1 MFTISTISVGHHP
14 LYHSLKLKMERRR
27 FVGPEG
33 SVKPLKLSTLDP
45 NNLLNTETLTR
56 AVDGRFPEQMRS
68 FNVRPN
74 VISQAKGSCY
84 LEIGNTKLTC
94 AIYGP
99 RGTGKIGKAFLDQ
112 GNVYCE
118 VDLLPFA
125 SDKRRPFQR
134 EPEEQELSRQLQEAL
149 ETVIR
154 RESFPNSVVDVYV
167 NVIED
172 DGSVLAASIT
182 AASLA
187 LSLAGIQLLDTLVAT
202 TTISTPTC
210 ALIDPTRF
218 EQDSAQSQMTVAVM
232 ANSGEIAQIALVGP
246 CEDVLMREA
255 MALAVE
261 GCSAI
266 YEQIKP
272 ILLA

>member
-1 MFTISTISVGHHP
+1 
-14 LYHSLKLKMERRR
+14 MERRR

-33 SVKPLKLSTLDP
+33 SVKPLKLSNLDP
-45 NNLLNTETLTR
+45 NCLINTETLTR
-56 AVDGRFPEQMRS
+56 AADGRFPEQMRS

-84 LEIGNTKLTC
+84 LELGNTKLTC

-99 RGTGKIGKAFLDQ
+99 RGTGKIGKTFLDQ

-134 EPEEQELSRQLQEAL
+134 EPEEQELSKQLQEAL
-149 ETVIR
+149 ETVVR
-154 RESFPNSVVDVYV
+154 RETFPNLVVDVYV

-172 DGSVLAASIT
+172 DGSVLAASIS
-182 AASLA
+182 AASIA
-187 LSLAGIQLLDTLVAT
+187 LSLAGIQMLDSIVAT
-202 TTISTPTC
+202 TTVKTSSC

-218 EQDSAQSQMTVAVM
+218 EQDSAQSQLTVAVM

-246 CEDVLMREA
+246 CEDVLMRESVN
-255 MALAVE
+255 LATE
-261 GCSAI
+261 GCAAI

-272 ILLA
+272 VLLS